1 MKVEMIVAIAALI
14 TSFAAIG
21 SSIAAFSTMRA
32 TLQHLQAQ
40 SGKTN
45 AEAKKTH
52 SEIEWERLD
61 LVVKYW
67 KELSDS
73 VSQRLTRVEEENAK
87 IKDRQGWHTRAFE
100 YMTEKVIGQYPEVV
114 RVARDIWDGKIAG
127 GA

>member
-1 MKVEMIVAIAALI
+1 MEKIVGWAALI
-14 TSFAAIG
+14 TSIGAFASSMVAIATIKNFVRQMDAK
-21 SSIAAFSTMRA
+21 SSADE
-32 TLQHLQAQ
+32 AQ
-40 SGKTN
+40 
-45 AEAKKTH
+45 AKKTH

-73 VSQRLTRVEEENAK
+73 VSQRLTRVEEENSK

-100 YMTEKVIGQYPEVV
+100 YMTEKVVGQYPEVV
-114 RVARDIWDGKIAG
+114 KIARDMWDGKIAG